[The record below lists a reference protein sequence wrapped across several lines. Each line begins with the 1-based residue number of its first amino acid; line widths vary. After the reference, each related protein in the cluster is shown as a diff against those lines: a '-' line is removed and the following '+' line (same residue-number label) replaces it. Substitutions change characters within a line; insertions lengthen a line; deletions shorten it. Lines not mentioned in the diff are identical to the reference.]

1 MAITHTWKITAVE
14 RTIETGDIKSI
25 DWYCSAAETVDGVEY
40 SGNEYGSLGC
50 EPNPN
55 AADFIAYAD
64 VTEANCLAW
73 VQAVI
78 GKETIEDKLTD
89 KIKLDQTPTT
99 ATGVPW

>member
-1 MAITHTWKITAVE
+1 MAITPAWKITSVD
-14 RTIETGDIKSI
+14 RTIETGGIKSI
-25 DWYCSAAETVDGVEY
+25 DWYCGIAETVDGVEY
-40 SGNEYGSLGC
+40 PHQYGSLRC
-50 EPNPN
+50 EPNPD